1 MRMLDRLLI
10 SLRSHLLLAT
20 LIVLQ
25 MALGYPALLAL
36 ATLASQAHARMHA
49 CSGIDDDAHL
59 LTLRLSGR
67 VSGAQAQREA
77 AALRAIPGVLHVA
90 AINQLPFGPE
100 HWSTLIGPR
109 ADGAGGQYRVTTYLG
124 GPGLVTALGL
134 RLQRGRDFA
143 SDEYRDLTSPT
154 ALGLAQ
160 RVILTRSLAS
170 KLFPGRD
177 AVGQAVYLGSRAP
190 ARVVGIV
197 ERLRAPGASEEDE
210 NQDGAILALRLRD
223 DGDAL
228 YVLRVA
234 QGDPLRV
241 RARLDAEEQRI
252 AAGRVH
258 DLGSAGELRL
268 QQRHLHRQRLM
279 LLAAGAALWLL
290 ATTATLYALSDLM
303 VRKRYRQIALR
314 RALGARAAQIRRQ
327 LHHENLLLCGLGVA
341 IGTGVA
347 ALLRRVLPDAAAL
360 SPPPLSALC
369 IAALLLVAG
378 WLAMRGPALRAAR
391 LSPAAYR

>member
-1 MRMLDRLLI
+1 MLDRLLI

-25 MALGYPALLAL
+25 MALGYQVLLAL
-36 ATLASQAHARMHA
+36 GTLASQAHARMHA
-49 CSGIDDDAHL
+49 ASGIDDDAHL

-67 VSGAQAQREA
+67 VSAAQAQREA

-100 HWSTLIGPR
+100 HWSTLMGPR
-109 ADGAGGQYRVTTYLG
+109 ADGAGGQFRATTYLG
-124 GPGLVTALGL
+124 GPGLMAALGL

-154 ALGLAQ
+154 ALDLAQ
-160 RVILTRSLAS
+160 RVILTQSLAS
-170 KLFPGRD
+170 RLFPGRD

-197 ERLRAPGASEEDE
+197 ERLRAPGAGDGDE
-210 NQDGAILALRLRD
+210 SQDGAILALRLQD
-223 DGDAL
+223 DGNAL

-234 QGDPLRV
+234 QGDPTQV
-241 RARLDAEEQRI
+241 RAYLEANAQRI

-258 DLGSAGELRL
+258 DLGSAAELRL
-268 QQRHLHRQRLM
+268 QQRRLHRQRL
-279 LLAAGAALWLL
+279 LVLAAGAALWLL
-290 ATTATLYALSDLM
+290 ATTATVYAISELM
-303 VRKRYRQIALR
+303 VRKRHRQIALR

-341 IGTGVA
+341 IGAGGA
-347 ALLRRVLPDAAAL
+347 ALLRRILPDVAAL

-369 IAALLLVAG
+369 IASLLLVAG
-378 WLAMRGPALRAAR
+378 WLAMRGPAVRAAR

>member
-1 MRMLDRLLI
+1 MLDRLLI

-25 MALGYPALLAL
+25 MALAYPVLLAL
-36 ATLASQAHARMHA
+36 GTLASQAHARMHA
-49 CSGIDDDAHL
+49 ASGIDDDAHL

-67 VSGAQAQREA
+67 VSAAQAQHDA

-100 HWSTLIGPR
+100 HWSTLMGPR
-109 ADGAGGQYRVTTYLG
+109 ADGAGGQFRVTTYLG
-124 GPGLVTALGL
+124 GPGMVTALGL

-154 ALGLAQ
+154 ALDLAQ
-160 RVILTRSLAS
+160 RVILTQSLAS
-170 KLFPGRD
+170 RLFPGRD

-197 ERLRAPGASEEDE
+197 ERLRAPGAGDE
-210 NQDGAILALRLRD
+210 GESQDGAILALRLQD
-223 DGDAL
+223 DSDAL

-234 QGDPLRV
+234 QGDPTGV
-241 RARLDAEEQRI
+241 RADLEAHARRI
-252 AAGRVH
+252 AAGRVY

-268 QQRHLHRQRLM
+268 RQRHLHRQRLM

-290 ATTATLYALSDLM
+290 ATTATVYAISELM
-303 VRKRYRQIALR
+303 VRKRHRQIALR

-341 IGTGVA
+341 IGSGVA
-347 ALLRRVLPDAAAL
+347 ALLRRILPDVAAL

-369 IAALLLVAG
+369 IASLLLVAG
-378 WLAMRGPALRAAR
+378 WLAMRGPAVRAAR